1 MHISLK
7 SGLARRAPIVLAT
20 VVLAV
25 VWLSSLS
32 ASAQAL
38 TNPERHY
45 EMVSPVYKEG
55 YGVSET
61 IAAEPAGESFAFTS
75 LGGFEPAPSGGY
87 YAKHHYLARR
97 GPTGWTTEAID
108 PAFGG
113 FVDFS
118 ANLEYALASGPLG
131 PNVGVENRT
140 AAESVF
146 QLHATDTHESDTAE
160 SWEVFGGGEVILKRL
175 DGGQVLTA
183 EQSASADLCHLVLK
197 SEAALLTGGDG
208 PDSIYDFSRGCGGE
222 PPSLRLIAVSNDPT
236 TTLIDHDCEAGL
248 GSGRTYLGPEQNED
262 LFNAVNADGSEMFF
276 SASVVPEGSGCELD
290 RQLFVRVGG
299 GRTLELSR
307 PFEAGK
313 QFAGCAVGGVAGE
326 VPCEGALTRPS
337 AYFRGAS
344 EDGSKVFFTTTAP
357 LLGTDEDA
365 GNDLYMATIG
375 CPGVEP
381 SAGVGSCEPSQR
393 EVTALVPV
401 SHDPVAKQ
409 AAEVQGVVRL
419 APDGSRIYFVARGE
433 LSEGPNAQGQTPAQG
448 ADNLYVYNTRTGQT
462 AFVAELCSGPGR
474 SGVAADTR
482 CPGGLAEGGGDAV
495 LWTEN
500 ARTLTTWSG
509 SQSTG
514 DGAFLVFCSYG
525 QLSPGDTDSAKDVYR
540 YDAETGTLVR
550 VSVGENDYDANGN
563 NNAFDANLPSG
574 GGGPQVYEE
583 HELKTRAI
591 SEDGSRI
598 VFETA
603 DRLSP
608 AATNRRVN
616 IYEWHEGSVSLVSSG
631 ASEENDSNETITPS
645 GKDIFFTTSQGLVAQ
660 DTDGLPDVY
669 DARLGE
675 GFAAAP
681 AERQPCSG
689 DGCQGPLTNPA
700 PLLVP
705 GSVEQA
711 PGGNFAAPA
720 PAVTAKPKAKVKKK
734 AESRKRARRKAKKS
748 TRGSK

>member
-7 SGLARRAPIVLAT
+7 PDLVRRALIVLAT
-20 VVLAV
+20 AVLSV

-55 YGVSET
+55 YGVNET

-75 LGGFEPAPSGGY
+75 LGGFAPAPSGGY

-97 GPTGWTTEAID
+97 GATGWTTESID
-108 PAFGG
+108 PAFGA
-113 FVDFS
+113 FVDLS

-131 PNVGVENRT
+131 PDVGVENHT
-140 AAESVF
+140 ALESVF
-146 QLHATDTHESDTAE
+146 QLDRTDTGTPDTAE
-160 SWEVFGGGEVILKRL
+160 SWEVFGGAGTVLTRL

-183 EQSASADLCHLVLK
+183 EQSASADLCHVVLK
-197 SEAALLTGGDG
+197 SEGALLPGDDG
-208 PDSIYDFSRGCGGE
+208 PYSIYDFSRGCGGE
-222 PPSLRLIAVSNDPT
+222 PPSLRLVAVSNDPT
-236 TTLIDHDCEAGL
+236 PTLIDHDCEAGL

-381 SAGVGSCEPSQR
+381 SAGVGSCEPVRR
-393 EVTALVPV
+393 EVTSLVQI

-409 AAEVQGVVRL
+409 AAEVQGVVKL
-419 APDGSRIYFVARGE
+419 APNGSRVYFVARGE
-433 LSEGPNAQGQTPAQG
+433 LSEGPNAQGQAPVQG
-448 ADNLYVYNTRTGQT
+448 ADNLYVHNNLTGQT
-462 AFVAELCSGPGR
+462 AFVAALCSGPGR
-474 SGVAADTR
+474 SGVAEDIR
-482 CPGGLAEGGGDAV
+482 CPRGLTEGGGDATL
-495 LWTEN
+495 LWES
-500 ARTLTTWSG
+500 L
-509 SQSTG
+509 SQAQVTN

-525 QLSPGDTDSAKDVYR
+525 QLLPGDTDTAKDIYR

-550 VSVGENDYDANGN
+550 VSVGEDDHDANGN
-563 NNAFDANLPSG
+563 NDAFDANLPSG
-574 GGGPQVYEE
+574 GTGPQVYEE
-583 HELKTRAI
+583 HELKNRAI
-591 SEDGSRI
+591 TEDGSRI

-603 DRLSP
+603 EPLSP
-608 AATNRRVN
+608 AATNGRVN

-631 ASEENDSNETITPS
+631 TSEENDSNETITPS
-645 GKDIFFTTSQGLVAQ
+645 GRDIFFMTSQGLVAQ
-660 DTDGLPDVY
+660 DTDGLPDIY

-675 GFAAAP
+675 GFSAVP

-689 DGCQGPLTNPA
+689 DACQGPLTNPA

-705 GSVEQA
+705 GSVAQA

-720 PAVTAKPKAKVKKK
+720 PAPAVTVKPKAKVTKKPK
-734 AESRKRARRKAKKS
+734 PKERAKRKAKKS